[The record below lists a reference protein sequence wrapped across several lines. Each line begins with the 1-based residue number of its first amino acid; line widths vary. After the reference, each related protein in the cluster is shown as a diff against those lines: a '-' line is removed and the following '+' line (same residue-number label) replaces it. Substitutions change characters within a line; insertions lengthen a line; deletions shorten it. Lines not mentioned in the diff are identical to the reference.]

1 MEEKKADALKARSL
15 EKIEHKMEGLDENS
29 VRYRV
34 LRSVKNF
41 KASWMDLGQA
51 LYTVWKDKLYREW
64 GYLTFEAYTS
74 KEIGVRKDTAVKLL
88 KSYYFLEK
96 EEPQYLQRDLN
107 ETSEA
112 AVVPGYE
119 AINALRLAKNKK
131 EIGEEDYAAL
141 KKNVF
146 EKGRDVRDIKKDI
159 TALIRQREELDPQEA
174 REKRKAEAVRR
185 IISTL
190 KTLKNEVQASKLLA
204 ANTIKEINSLIGRLE
219 TEMEQ
224 KE

>member
-1 MEEKKADALKARSL
+1 MSTLKTRSL
-15 EKIEHKMEGLDENS
+15 DKIEHKMEGLDENS

-34 LRSVKNF
+34 LQSVKNF
-41 KASWMDLGQA
+41 KTSWMDLGQA
-51 LYTVWKDKLYREW
+51 LYAVCKDKLYRDW

-74 KEIGVRKDTAVKLL
+74 KEIGIRKDTAVKLL

-96 EEPQYLQRDLN
+96 EEPEYLQKDFN
-107 ETSEA
+107 ETSQAA
-112 AVVPGYE
+112 AVPSYE
-119 AINALRLAKNKK
+119 TINALRLAKNKK

-146 EKGRDVRDIKKDI
+146 EKGRDVRDIKRDI

-174 REKRKAEAVRR
+174 REKRKVATVRR

-190 KTLKNEVQASKLLA
+190 RTLKNEVQAARLLP
-204 ANTIKEINSLIGRLE
+204 ANTVKEIDSLIDRLE
-219 TEMEQ
+219 AEVGQ
-224 KE
+224 DR

>member
-1 MEEKKADALKARSL
+1 MEEKKSDALKARSL

-34 LRSVKNF
+34 LQSVKDF

-51 LYTVWKDKLYREW
+51 LYTVWKDKLYRQW

-74 KEIGVRKDTAVKLL
+74 KEIGVRKDTALKLL

-96 EEPQYLQRDLN
+96 EEPRYLQKDFN

-112 AVVPGYE
+112 AVVPSYE

-131 EIGEEDYAAL
+131 EIGEDDYAAL

-159 TALIRQREELDPQEA
+159 TAMIRQREELDPREA
-174 REKRKAEAVRR
+174 REKRKAAVVRR
-185 IISTL
+185 IISAL
-190 KTLKNEVQASKLLA
+190 KALANEAQASKLLA
-204 ANTIKEINSLIGRLE
+204 ANTIKEINSLMDRLE
-219 TEMEQ
+219 EEL
-224 KE
+224 ERE